1 MLIVYLGAFTK
12 LGQNA
17 LAVYVKNVIALMT
30 ADVQFA
36 SLSSQIGELK
46 ASCDAYDL
54 ALTNNVNGGR
64 MTTIEKDRC
73 KKEVIDKMKSV
84 ALLVNNLANGSD
96 TVIMAAGLDVRKA
109 AGSYTTLTAP
119 NVLKLINEPES
130 GVVTVLL
137 SKVEGAT
144 VYGVEK
150 RKIMDPETTAWQN
163 GDYSSA
169 LKFQLNNLE
178 SGKTYQFQFRSI
190 GNKGLVSQ
198 WSKIVEVLV
207 S

>member
-1 MLIVYLGAFTK
+1 MLKVFLGAFTK
-12 LGQNA
+12 LGQDA

-30 ADVQFA
+30 EDVQFA
-36 SLSSQIGELK
+36 SLSPQVADLK
-46 ASCDAYDL
+46 VSFDAYDL

-64 MTTIEKDRC
+64 MTTIEKDKC
-73 KKEVIDKMKSV
+73 KKNVLDKMKSV

-109 AGSYTTLTAP
+109 AGSYSTLAAP
-119 NVLKLINEPES
+119 NVLKLINESES

-144 VYGVEK
+144 VYGIEK
-150 RKIMDPETTAWQN
+150 RKMMDPETTAWQN
-163 GDYSSA
+163 GDYTSA
-169 LKFQLNNLE
+169 LKFQLTHLE

-190 GNKGLVSQ
+190 GNKGLVSP
-198 WSKIVEVLV
+198 WSKVVELLV

>member
-1 MLIVYLGAFTK
+1 MLKVFLGAFTK
-12 LGQNA
+12 LGQGA
-17 LAVYVKNVIALMT
+17 LAVYVKNVVTLMT

-36 SLSSQIGELK
+36 SLSTQIIDLK
-46 ASCDAYDL
+46 ASYDAYDS

-64 MTTIEKDRC
+64 MTTIEKDKC
-73 KKEVIDKMKSV
+73 KKEVLDKMKSL
-84 ALLVNNLANGSD
+84 ALLVNHLADGSE

-109 AGSYTTLTAP
+109 VGSYTSLTAP
-119 NVLKLINEPES
+119 NVLKVVNESEP

-137 SKVEGAT
+137 SKVESAT

-150 RKIMDPETTAWQN
+150 RKMMDPETTAWEN

-178 SGKTYQFQFRSI
+178 SGKTYQLQFRSI
-190 GNKGLVSQ
+190 GNKGLVSP
-198 WSKIVEVLV
+198 WSKVTELLV

>member
-1 MLIVYLGAFTK
+1 MLKVFLGAFTK
-12 LGQNA
+12 LGQDA
-17 LAVYVKNVIALMT
+17 LAVYVKNVLTLMI

-36 SLSSQIGELK
+36 SLSSQITDLK
-46 ASCDAYDL
+46 TSFDAYDL

-73 KKEVIDKMKSV
+73 KKEVLDKMKSV

-109 AGSYTTLTAP
+109 SGSYSSLAAP
-119 NVLKLINEPES
+119 NVLKLVNESES

-137 SKVEGAT
+137 SKVDGAT
-144 VYGVEK
+144 VYGIEK
-150 RKIMDPETTAWQN
+150 RKMMDPETTAWQN

-169 LKFQLNNLE
+169 LKFQLTNLE
-178 SGKTYQFQFRSI
+178 SGKTYQLQFRSI
-190 GNKGLVSQ
+190 GNKGLVSP
-198 WSKIVEVLV
+198 WSKVVELLV

>member
-1 MLIVYLGAFTK
+1 MLIVLLKAFTK
-12 LGQNA
+12 LGQGA
-17 LAVYVKNVIALMT
+17 LAVYVKNVITLMT

-36 SLSSQIGELK
+36 SLSPQIGDLK
-46 ASCDAYDL
+46 ASYDAYDL

-64 MTTIEKDRC
+64 MTTIEKDKC
-73 KKEVIDKMKSV
+73 KRELLDKMKSL
-84 ALLVNNLANGSD
+84 ALLVNHLADGSD

-109 AGSYTTLTAP
+109 TGSYTSLAAP
-119 NVLKLINEPES
+119 NVLKLTNESEP

-178 SGKTYQFQFRSI
+178 SGKTYQLQFRSI
-190 GNKGLVSQ
+190 GNKGLVSP
-198 WSKIVEVLV
+198 WSKVVELLV

>member
-1 MLIVYLGAFTK
+1 MLIVLLKAFTK

-17 LAVYVKNVIALMT
+17 LAVYVKNVITLMS

-36 SLSSQIGELK
+36 SLSPQIGDLK
-46 ASCDAYDL
+46 ASYDAYDL

-64 MTTIEKDRC
+64 MTTIEKDKC
-73 KKEVIDKMKSV
+73 KKEVLDKMKSL
-84 ALLVNNLANGSD
+84 ALSVNLLADGNE

-109 AGSYTTLTAP
+109 SGSYTSLAAP
-119 NVLKLINEPES
+119 NVLKVVNESEP

-150 RKIMDPETTAWQN
+150 RKMMDSETTAWQN

-169 LKFQLNNLE
+169 LKFQLSNLE
-178 SGKTYQFQFRSI
+178 SGKTYQLQFRSI
-190 GNKGLVSQ
+190 GNKGLVSP
-198 WSKIVEVLV
+198 WSKVTELLV

>member
-12 LGQNA
+12 LGQGA

-36 SLSSQIGELK
+36 SLSPQIGDLK
-46 ASCDAYDL
+46 ASYDAYDL

-64 MTTIEKDRC
+64 MTTIEKDKC
-73 KKEVIDKMKSV
+73 KKELLDKMKSL
-84 ALLVNNLANGSD
+84 ALSVNLLANGNE

-109 AGSYTTLTAP
+109 VGSYTFLTAP
-119 NVLKLINEPES
+119 NVLKVVNESEP
-130 GVVTVLL
+130 GVVTVVL

-150 RKIMDPETTAWQN
+150 RKMMDPEPTAWEN

-178 SGKTYQFQFRSI
+178 SGKTYQLQFRSI
-190 GNKGLVSQ
+190 GNKGLVSP
-198 WSKIVEVLV
+198 WSKVTELLV

>member
-1 MLIVYLGAFTK
+1 MLKVFLGAFTK
-12 LGQNA
+12 LGQDA
-17 LAVYVKNVIALMT
+17 LAVYVKNVLTLMI

-36 SLSSQIGELK
+36 SLSSQITDLK
-46 ASCDAYDL
+46 TSFDAYDL

-73 KKEVIDKMKSV
+73 KKEVLDKMKSV

-109 AGSYTTLTAP
+109 SGSYSSLAAP
-119 NVLKLINEPES
+119 NVLKLVNESES

-137 SKVEGAT
+137 SKVDGAT
-144 VYGVEK
+144 VYGIEK
-150 RKIMDPETTAWQN
+150 RKMMDPETTAWQN
-163 GDYSSA
+163 GDYTSA
-169 LKFQLNNLE
+169 LKFQLTNLE
-178 SGKTYQFQFRSI
+178 SGKTYQLQFRSI
-190 GNKGLVSQ
+190 GNKGLVSP
-198 WSKIVEVLV
+198 WSKVVELLV